1 MKRLPTI
8 VTFLVLGASV
18 SLAQSNGETPYVPG
32 ELIVQIMP
40 DGNMEKIL
48 DDNAELDGNPTNI
61 RLNKLLS
68 APMYAYLLTFD
79 EGVDEFAL
87 KEQVNRHPDISLVQF
102 NHYIE
107 QRILPNDPQLN
118 QQWWHTNIDSDNAWD
133 ITTGGLTATG
143 DTIVVCVVDDG
154 GDLDHPDLMANNWV
168 NHNEIPNNNIDDDNN
183 GYVDDYLGWNPPNN
197 DNVDGGSHGV
207 SVAGMVGAVG
217 DNNTGLVGVNWNV
230 KIMNMTYQGAQ
241 ESSVIAAYTYPLVM
255 RNLYEST
262 GGAQGAYVVATN
274 SSWGIDGGNPANA
287 PLWCAFYD
295 TLGAAG
301 ILSCGATA
309 NNNVN
314 IDVVGDLPT
323 ACASEYMVSVT
334 ATDDNDIRQFSAYGA
349 TTIDLGA
356 PGDQVRTTAG
366 GGGYTTTSGTSF
378 ASPCTAGAIAL
389 VYSSPCAS
397 LAQISHADPALA
409 AQMVRDAIFDGV
421 DPIANL
427 SGECVTGGRLNTK
440 NAIDEIMNNCAS
452 AGCLA
457 PFNLSASGLTDT
469 QADIAWSNIASQDDF
484 NLEYGEVGMAGTT
497 VSNLTASP
505 YTITGLTACADY
517 WVAVQAD
524 CDSSLSPWSD
534 TLYFTT
540 DGCCEPP
547 TGIIADN
554 ITSSGADISW
564 NAVLAATSYNIR
576 YQLTSGGT
584 FTEVTNWPFTTVSI
598 PLDECSEYEVQIA
611 TNCNGTTTAYS
622 ASYIFTS
629 GGCGACV
636 EETYCAS
643 SADNADD
650 DWIDQVEFNTIDN
663 TSGSDG
669 GYGDYT
675 TISTNLTLGET
686 YSITITPDY
695 DLFFVP
701 SVNIHAWIDWDQ
713 NGNLTNA
720 DKIID
725 GVTTNANVA
734 ITEQVMV
741 PWDADL
747 GSTRMRIKMTEGNNG
762 NACQASFNYGEVED
776 YCIMILDT
784 ATGIRDLNSGQLMF
798 GMYPNPTSDLVTIN
812 LSTQLS
818 DVVVSLTDLQGRVL
832 MQRTETA
839 ARKLTLDVSTLTKG
853 IYLVTTTESTGKTG
867 TKKLNIR

>member
-1 MKRLPTI
+1 MLI
-8 VTFLVLGASV
+8 SV
-18 SLAQSNGETPYVPG
+18 SVSFGQGYNETPFVPG
-32 ELIVQIMP
+32 ELIIQIIP
-40 DGNMEKIL
+40 DGSVDKIIS
-48 DDNAELDGNPTNI
+48 DNEELNGEPTGL

-79 EGVDEFAL
+79 ETVDAYDL
-87 KEQVNRHPDISLVQF
+87 KQQVNRHKDISLVQF
-102 NHYIE
+102 NHYIQ
-107 QRILPNDPQLN
+107 QRILPNDPQLS

-217 DNNTGLVGVNWNV
+217 DNSTGVVGVNWNV

-274 SSWGIDGGNPANA
+274 SSWGIDGGDPASA

-356 PGDQVRTTAG
+356 PGDQVRTTAS

-409 AQMVRDAIFDGV
+409 AQMVRDAIFNGV

-427 SGECVTGGRLNTK
+427 NGECVTGGRLNTK
-440 NAIDEIMNNCAS
+440 NAIDEIMNNCS
-452 AGCLA
+452 GAGCLA
-457 PFNLSASGLTDT
+457 PFNLAAANVTDVAAS
-469 QADIAWSNIASQDDF
+469 ISWSNIASQNEF
-484 NLEYGEVGMAGTT
+484 NIEYGVVGSSGTQVND
-497 VSNLTASP
+497 VSSP
-505 YTITGLTACADY
+505 YGLTGLLGCTDY
-517 WVAVQAD
+517 WVSVQAD
-524 CDSSLSPWSD
+524 CDTALSDWSD

-547 TGIIADN
+547 TGISSSN
-554 ITSSGADISW
+554 VTSSGADISW
-564 NAVLAATSYNIR
+564 NSVLAATSYNIR
-576 YQLTSGGT
+576 YQPTSGAPW
-584 FTEVTNWPFTTVSI
+584 TEITNWPSSPVSL
-598 PLDECSEYEVQIA
+598 PLDECVEYQVQIA
-611 TNCNGTTTAYS
+611 TNCTGTTTAYS
-622 ASYIFTS
+622 SSYIFTS

-636 EETYCAS
+636 EETYCESA
-643 SADNADD
+643 ADNADD
-650 DWIDQVEFNTIDN
+650 DWIDRVQFNTIDN
-663 TSGSDG
+663 TSGSNG
-669 GYGDYT
+669 GYGDFT
-675 TISTNLTLGET
+675 TISTSIALGET
-686 YSITITPDY
+686 HTITVTPDY
-695 DLFFVP
+695 DLFFTP
-701 SVNIHAWIDWDQ
+701 NVNFHAWIDWNQ
-713 NGNLTNA
+713 NGNFTN
-720 DKIID
+720 DEKIID
-725 GVTTNANVA
+725 GLSGPANVA
-734 ITEQVMV
+734 ISEQVVV
-741 PWDADL
+741 PANAVL
-747 GSTRMRIKMTEGNNG
+747 GSTRMRIKMTEGNNS
-762 NACQASFNYGEVED
+762 NACQGSFNYGEVED
-776 YCIMILDT
+776 YCITVIDT
-784 ATGIRDLNSGQLMF
+784 ATGIRTPDSGQLAF
-798 GMYPNPTSDLVTIN
+798 GMFPNPTNAQVTISLGAEMN
-812 LSTQLS
+812 EVT
-818 DVVVSLTDLQGRVL
+818 VTLTDLQGRIL
-832 MQRTETA
+832 LRNTESA
-839 ARKLTLDVSTLTKG
+839 ARRLTFDVSTLSAGT
-853 IYLVTTTESTGKTG
+853 YLVTIANSTGNTG
-867 TKKLNIR
+867 TKRLMVE